1 MISVGRIRNYESEAE
16 YIRNFKPS
24 KSKYKTNDSTPEEI
38 LSKYNLKDM
47 SDKDYHQMINDLN
60 SSNNAESSYL
70 GSNMLLD
77 ELSEELLAH
86 FNGQP
91 EQIKEHYNCLQS
103 VAEDYKTEL
112 SAGDAK
118 GADYYR
124 KLYQFMSETSA
135 S

>member
-1 MISVGRIRNYESEAE
+1 MVSILGGQTISEAE

-47 SDKDYHQMINDLN
+47 SDKDYRQMIKDLH

-77 ELSEELLAH
+77 ESVEELIAH
-86 FNGQP
+86 KNGQP
-91 EQIKEHYNCLQS
+91 EQLKVHFNCLQS
-103 VAEDYKTEL
+103 VEDKYKMEL
-112 SAGDAK
+112 SAGDVNE
-118 GADYYR
+118 ADFYR
-124 KLYQFMSETSA
+124 KFYQFMSETA
-135 S
+135 VN